1 MFFKKKSLKGLP
13 RELETYIYFIVR
25 VLFLDSYHLNLSV
38 TLDSDNK
45 VSDILYFV
53 KRYLSISVLFLP
65 PPRPRKVFL
74 IMANSP

>member
-1 MFFKKKSLKGLP
+1 MFKKKLSRGLP
-13 RELETYIYFIVR
+13 SELENYVYFIVR

-45 VSDILYFV
+45 VSDIFYFV
-53 KRYLSISVLFLP
+53 KRYKSWCYFSLH
-65 PPRPRKVFL
+65 KAFL